1 MIEIGPNIY
10 EHDLLGLFWGYEPK
24 DEEDG
29 KVYAL
34 LSRVC
39 RAWVIDR
46 NRNKE
51 HEILCDI
58 SLDEEEQRI
67 VLENKLMEHVGI

>member
-1 MIEIGPNIY
+1 MIEIETNIY

-39 RAWVIDR
+39 RAWVMDQGTLILRSDR
-46 NRNKE
+46 
-51 HEILCDI
+51 IY
-58 SLDEEEQRI
+58 Q
-67 VLENKLMEHVGI
+67 

>member
-1 MIEIGPNIY
+1 MNQT
-10 EHDLLGLFWGYEPK
+10 K

-29 KVYAL
+29 KIYAL

-46 NRNKE
+46 DRDKE
-51 HEILCDI
+51 HNLFQLRSDAVDCRLLKVSYEQNISTKCAIL
-58 SLDEEEQRI
+58 LR
-67 VLENKLMEHVGI
+67 

>member
-1 MIEIGPNIY
+1 MIEIETNIY

-46 NRNKE
+46 NRDSE
-51 HEILCDI
+51 HEIISDI
-58 SLDEEEQRI
+58 SLNEEEQ
-67 VLENKLMEHVGI
+67 